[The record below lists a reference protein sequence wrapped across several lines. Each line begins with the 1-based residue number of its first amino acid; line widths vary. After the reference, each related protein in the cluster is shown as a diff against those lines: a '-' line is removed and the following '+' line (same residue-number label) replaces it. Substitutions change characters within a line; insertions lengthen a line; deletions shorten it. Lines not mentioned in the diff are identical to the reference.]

1 MFDIKD
7 NKKRFTCPKSKS
19 VIGPTDFDIN
29 IQGNICVV
37 Y

>member
-7 NKKRFTCPKSKS
+7 AKTTVTCPKSES

-29 IQGNICVV
+29 IPGNSCEV
-37 Y
+37 